1 MKYKNI
7 IALLVIILLTGC
19 KCNKNK
25 KFEKI
30 DNTQEKLTFIF
41 DFDHTMYDATPINK
55 RGRSYS
61 YVDIFYESAFSRAKY
76 KRNEVESWIEKNVY
90 IANTPEGVNEFMRR
104 LNKKFKIIFTQKDI
118 DYTVSELNKMQIT
131 GLGEVI
137 KNLKKQGHQVLIIGG
152 GTWGCAII
160 PEFVK
165 QFGIEKSDV
174 YTGYFKDFSDKEL
187 SKLIFD
193 NYRYTNCANLDLQTP
208 YSEKKSD
215 VIKFLKEEEIIKG
228 KIIHIG
234 DGENDLEVWQSKQ
247 ADLFIGFGLAKVRE
261 KVQKEA
267 PVFVKTIQEFK
278 NVINEQI
285 KN

>member
-1 MKYKNI
+1 
-7 IALLVIILLTGC
+7 
-19 KCNKNK
+19 
-25 KFEKI
+25 
-30 DNTQEKLTFIF
+30 
-41 DFDHTMYDATPINK
+41 MYDATPINK

-61 YVDIFYESAFSRAKY
+61 YVDMLYKSVFKRSKYSRK
-76 KRNEVESWIEKNVY
+76 EVEDFVSKNIH
-90 IANTPEGVNEFMRR
+90 IANTPRGVSEFIRKMYNQFNIEVKKEDVDYAISK
-104 LNKKFKIIFTQKDI
+104 LNKVKVK
-118 DYTVSELNKMQIT
+118 

-174 YTGYFKDFSDKEL
+174 YTGYFKDFSDAEIAKVL
-187 SKLIFD
+187 FD
-193 NYRYTNCANLDLQTP
+193 VNYRYVNCGNLDLQTP

-215 VIKFLKEEEIIKG
+215 VIKFLKEEGIIKG
-228 KIIHIG
+228 KVIHIG

-267 PVFVKTIQEFK
+267 PVFVKTIEEFK